1 MQFTST
7 LLMMLFAFLALF
19 HLPGVLAL
27 PVANES
33 VQQAEQAAQ
42 ADQTNEQA
50 AVDHRGRR
58 GYGGGWGR
66 GFYGGG
72 FYGGGYYPQ
81 MYGYPGY
88 YAPYYPPYY

>member
-27 PVANES
+27 PVVNES
-33 VQQAEQAAQ
+33 VQQAEQVAK
-42 ADQTNEQA
+42 ADQKDEEA
-50 AVDHRGRR
+50 AMDHRGRR

-72 FYGGGYYPQ
+72 YYPP

-88 YAPYYPPYY
+88 YSPYYYPPYY